1 MLTLPMVIAALTAGA
16 LGGIHCAGMCGGISM
31 LLTQAGQKRVNHVDK
46 SVSSSVD
53 KGAGKNGGKKI
64 IPIAMAANAGFKSVA
79 LTNSHTQSANVQY
92 QMLLHGGRIFTYGL
106 AGAAL
111 GGLGAAGL
119 VFKPILPVQQL
130 MFVIGNLAL
139 IILGLRLLGL
149 MPHLQFMQQLMG
161 AWQGMLTSITTPLN
175 KAADYPFLMG
185 MGWGCLPCG
194 LLYGVAPFSL
204 LSGDAWSGAVL
215 MLLFGV
221 SALPHLLLT
230 QTLFQRASKTASM
243 RTFRLAGACFL
254 MTVGLLGLWYF
265 DMKSMPAFLCVVPV
279 A

>member
-31 LLTQAGQKRVNHVDK
+31 LLTQAGQKR
-46 SVSSSVD
+46 
-53 KGAGKNGGKKI
+53 GKNGAKKV
-64 IPIAMAANAGFKSVA
+64 IPIAMVANTDFKSVVV
-79 LTNSHTQSANVQY
+79 TNADTRSSSVQY

-106 AGAAL
+106 AGATL
-111 GGLGAAGL
+111 GGIGAAGL
-119 VFKPILPVQQL
+119 VFKPVLPVQQW
-130 MFVIGNLAL
+130 MFAIGNLAL
-139 IILGLRLLGL
+139 IILGMRLLGL
-149 MPHLQFMQQLMG
+149 MPHLRFMQQLMG
-161 AWQGMLTSITTPLN
+161 AWQRMLNRLTTPLN

-204 LSGDAWSGAVL
+204 LSGDAWSGAAL
-215 MLLFGV
+215 MVLFGL

-230 QTLFQRASKTASM
+230 QTVFQRASKTATM
-243 RTFRLAGACFL
+243 RVFRLAGACFL
-254 MTVGLLGLWYF
+254 MVVGLLGLWYF
-265 DMKSMPAFLCVVPV
+265 DMKNMPAFLCVVPV